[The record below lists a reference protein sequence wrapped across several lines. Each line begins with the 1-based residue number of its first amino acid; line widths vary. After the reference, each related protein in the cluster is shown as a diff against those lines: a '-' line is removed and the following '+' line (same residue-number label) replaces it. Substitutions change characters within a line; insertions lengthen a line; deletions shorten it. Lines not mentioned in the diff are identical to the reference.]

1 MSNLQTSFQSRYAT
15 SFESPAVRNWQ
26 DIYRSR
32 ITTADEAVKAIKSGD
47 RVFLTGNASVPLQL
61 LAALVKRAPDLRDV
75 EVCHPL
81 VICPADYVA
90 PEMEGH
96 LRVNSMFISANVRKA
111 VNEGRAD
118 FTPIMLS
125 EFPLLFRNG
134 ILSLDVALIH
144 VSPPDEEGFCSMGAE
159 SGLTISAAEAAST
172 VIAQVNPQMPR
183 TLGDT
188 KMHISRMHH
197 IVQANCPISE
207 HAMSADADQEVVEGI
222 AGHISGLI
230 PDGAT
235 MQLGIGA
242 IPDAVLKFLYGKK
255 DLGVHSELISDGVI
269 DLVEAGVLTGGRK
282 SIHQGKIVCGFLL
295 GTRRLYEW
303 VDNNPLVEL
312 HRTEYVNDPF
322 VVAQNDRMVAINSA
336 IEVDLT
342 GQVCADS
349 IGPKMHS
356 AVGGQ
361 LDFIYGASRS
371 KGGVPIIAL
380 PSTSKLRDG
389 TVVSKIVP
397 MLKHGAGVVTSR
409 NHVHYVVTE
418 YGVAALYGKSVRQR
432 TQALIHIAHPQF
444 RGEITAQAK
453 ALKYL

>member
-1 MSNLQTSFQSRYAT
+1 MLLQKEAAGTSWQETFQSR
-15 SFESPAVRNWQ
+15 
-26 DIYRSR
+26 
-32 ITTADEAVKAIKSGD
+32 TTTPDQAVKAIKSGD
-47 RVFLTGNASVPLQL
+47 RVFLTGNASVPLL
-61 LAALVKRAPDLRDV
+61 LLDALVKRASELQGV
-75 EVCHPL
+75 EICHPL
-81 VICPADYVA
+81 TICPADYVA

-96 LRVNSMFISANVRKA
+96 LRINSMFISANVRKS

-118 FTPIMLS
+118 FTPVMLS
-125 EFPLLFRNG
+125 EFPLLFKNG
-134 ILSLDVALIH
+134 HLPLDVALIH
-144 VSPPDEEGFCSMGAE
+144 VSAPDVNGFCSMGAE
-159 SGLTISAAEAAST
+159 SGLTISAAEVAKI
-172 VIAQVNPQMPR
+172 VIAQVNEQMPR

-188 KMHISRMHH
+188 AMHIDKMHY
-197 IVQANCPISE
+197 IVPCNAPLFE
-207 HAMSADADQEVVEGI
+207 MPMGDDTDQDVVEKI
-222 AGHISGLI
+222 AAHIAALI

-242 IPDAVLKFLYGKK
+242 LPNAVLKFLFGKK
-255 DLGVHSELISDGVI
+255 DLGIHSELISDGII
-269 DLVEAGVLTGGRK
+269 DLVEAGVVNGSCK
-282 SIHQGKIVCGFLL
+282 SLHPGKIICGFLL
-295 GTRRLYEW
+295 GTRRLYDW
-303 VDNNPLVEL
+303 VNNNPLVEL

-380 PSTSKLRDG
+380 PSTSQLRDG

-397 MLKHGAGVVTSR
+397 MLKMGAGVVTSR

-418 YGVAALYGKSVRQR
+418 YGVAALYGKTVRQR
-432 TQALIHIAHPQF
+432 TQALINIAHPQF
-444 RGEITAQAK
+444 RAEITAQAK
-453 ALKYL
+453 ELNYL